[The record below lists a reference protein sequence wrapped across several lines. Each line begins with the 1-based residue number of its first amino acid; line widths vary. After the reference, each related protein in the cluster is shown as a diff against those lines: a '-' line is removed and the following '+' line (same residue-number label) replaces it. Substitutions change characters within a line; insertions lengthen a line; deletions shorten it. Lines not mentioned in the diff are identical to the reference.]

1 MTAAPAGRPGTA
13 DVTSEDTTERTTEHT
28 IEQTTEDR
36 TTRPATA
43 RTAESPAS
51 MSVAG
56 GMMYDV
62 WADRSRT
69 MALVG
74 RDREL
79 AAMRRLVGG
88 NSPRAAALVLAGDAG
103 VGKTRLLGEFLDRL
117 AADGWR
123 VLLGHCLDF
132 GDTAMPYLPF
142 TEMLRRL
149 DQTDAGLTT
158 ELAAAHPALAQL
170 SRTQRGA
177 DAPAD
182 GLERAEIFASMHAC
196 LEDVAS
202 RGPVVAVVED
212 AHWADAS
219 SRDLISFLLARGF
232 NGPVA
237 LVVTYRSDD
246 LHRRHPLR
254 STVAQWTRMPGVDRM
269 QLGPLRAADVR
280 RMIEALIGNT
290 AEPAYAEDVE
300 RIVQR
305 ADGNPFYV
313 EELVGAFVSG
323 GGTLPEDLAD
333 LLLVRLDRLDD
344 AARTLVREASVAGQR
359 VPHDLLAAVSSLS
372 GAAFEAAVRTALDQN
387 ILVRAGDDGYA
398 FRHAL
403 LGEAVHDD
411 LLPGERLRLHTAYA
425 EAIRERSERGR
436 PSPAALAWHAHAAH
450 DFATA
455 LTASVDAG
463 RQAMVVGGPEEAARH
478 FQTALELYDRAAK
491 EMERPPDI
499 AEIVAEAADAVA
511 ASGHPLRALGLVAAQ
526 LDELPPDAPAE
537 SRARLLL
544 AEAEAALFTESDVD
558 MLAVTTEG
566 LALVGEEPSP
576 MRAKMLAVHAWSHI
590 VADDYDAARAAA
602 TEALE
607 LAGKLEMVGLSAD
620 VRLTLSRLNQY
631 ENYGAE
637 ARADLASALDEA
649 RHRGDVEAQLAA
661 LFRLGIVHYEYA
673 ELDEARAVWVEA
685 AELARR
691 TNRPW
696 APFGFDGRMR
706 AAMVDYVTGDWDS
719 ALRVTDTSGEAP
731 PETLRALL
739 VANDLL
745 IAAGRGDTEALTKL
759 PAVRERWRRDGL
771 IAVISG
777 AAAIDLRGVRDGVQ
791 GALAAY
797 DEVVEVLAD
806 LWEPMFQAKVRFA
819 ALVMGHLVDA
829 VPATASSARTELCAR
844 GDQLVADVEA
854 VLETLEGRERR
865 FGSEGQ
871 AWVARLRAGRL
882 HLDWLCGRGTD
893 EAALVE
899 AWRASVAAF
908 EEFGEV
914 YEVARSRARLAAVL
928 RAAGHPDEAAAEA
941 LRVREV
947 ALRLDAKPLL
957 ASVEGITGRAAPAP
971 ERNTDLTPREREI
984 LALVAEGRTNG
995 EIARQLFI
1003 STKTVSVHVSN
1014 ILAKLGAS
1022 GRTEAAAIARRDGLL

>member
-1 MTAAPAGRPGTA
+1 MTTAPTSVPTSSTIPGA
-13 DVTSEDTTERTTEHT
+13 DRATETPGAL
-28 IEQTTEDR
+28 
-36 TTRPATA
+36 PA
-43 RTAESPAS
+43 P
-51 MSVAG
+51 G

-79 AAMRRLVGG
+79 AAMRRLLGG
-88 NSPRAAALVLAGDAG
+88 DTPRAASLVLAGDAG

-117 AADGWR
+117 AAEGWR
-123 VLLGHCLDF
+123 VLMGHCLDF

-149 DQTDAGLTT
+149 DQVETGLTT

-177 DAPAD
+177 DAPPD
-182 GLERAEIFASMHAC
+182 GLERAEIFASMHSC
-196 LEDVAS
+196 LEDLAA
-202 RGPVVAVVED
+202 RGPVVAVLED

-232 NGPVA
+232 SGPVA

-254 STVAQWTRMPGVDRM
+254 SAVAQWTRIPGVERM
-269 QLGPLRAADVR
+269 QLAPLGRADVR
-280 RMIEALIGNT
+280 RMIDAMTGGLR
-290 AEPAYAEDVE
+290 EPAYAEDVE

-313 EELVGAFVSG
+313 EELVGAFLSG
-323 GGTLPEDLAD
+323 GWTLPEDLAD
-333 LLLVRLDRLDD
+333 LLLVRLDRLDED
-344 AARTLVREASVAGQR
+344 ARTLVREASVAGQR
-359 VPHDLLAAVSSLS
+359 IPHDLLVSVSSLD
-372 GAAFEAAVRTALDQN
+372 GRRLEQAVRSALDQN
-387 ILVRAGDDGYA
+387 ILVRVGDDAYA

-403 LGEAVHDD
+403 LGEAVYDD
-411 LLPGERLRLHTAYA
+411 LLPGERHRLHTAYA

-436 PSPAALAWHAHAAH
+436 PSPAALARHAQASH
-450 DFATA
+450 DFPTA
-455 LTASVDAG
+455 LLASLDAG
-463 RQAMVVGGPEEAARH
+463 RQAMVAGGPEEASRH
-478 FQTALELYDRAAK
+478 FQTALELYGRAAK

-499 AEIVAEAADAVA
+499 ADIVAEAAGAIA

-526 LDELPPDAPAE
+526 LEELSPEASAE
-537 SRARLLL
+537 SRSRLLL

-590 VADDYDAARAAA
+590 VADDYAAARAAA
-602 TEALE
+602 DEALE
-607 LAGKLEMVGLSAD
+607 LAGKLEMPGLAAD

-631 ENYGAE
+631 DNYGAA
-637 ARADLASALDEA
+637 ARADLAAALDEA
-649 RHRGDVEAQLAA
+649 RHRSDIEGQLGA
-661 LFRLGIVHYEYA
+661 LFRLGVVHYEYA
-673 ELDEARAVWVEA
+673 ELAEARAAWSEA

-696 APFGFDGRMR
+696 APFGFDGRLR
-706 AAMVDYVTGDWDS
+706 TAMVDYVTGQWDS
-719 ALRVTDTSGEAP
+719 ALQITDTSGEAP

-739 VANDLL
+739 AANALL
-745 IAAGRGDTEALTKL
+745 VAAGRGDTGALAKL

-771 IAVISG
+771 IAVLSG
-777 AAAIDLRGVRDGVQ
+777 AASIDLRGQRDGAE

-797 DEVVEVLAD
+797 HDVVEVLAD
-806 LWEPMFQAKVRFA
+806 LWDPGFQARVRLA
-819 ALVMGHLVDA
+819 ALALGQLVDA
-829 VPATASSARTELCAR
+829 APATPSSARAELCEQ
-844 GDQLVADVEA
+844 GDRLVAEAEA
-854 VLETLEGRERR
+854 VLALLDERERR
-865 FGSEGQ
+865 FGAEGQ
-871 AWVARLRAGRL
+871 AWVSRLRANRL
-882 HLDWLCGRGTD
+882 HLDWLCGTGID

-899 AWRASVAAF
+899 AWQANVTAF

-914 YEVARSRARLAAVL
+914 YEVARARARLAAVL
-928 RAAGHPDEAAAEA
+928 RAAGHPEEAQAEAAT
-941 LRVREV
+941 VREG
-947 ALRLDAKPLL
+947 ARRLGAKPLL
-957 ASVEGITGRAAPAP
+957 AAVEGFSGRPVAP
-971 ERNTDLTPREREI
+971 ERNTDLTPRERET

-1022 GRTEAAAIARRDGLL
+1022 GRTEAAAIARRDNLL

>member
-1 MTAAPAGRPGTA
+1 
-13 DVTSEDTTERTTEHT
+13 
-28 IEQTTEDR
+28 
-36 TTRPATA
+36 
-43 RTAESPAS
+43 
-51 MSVAG
+51 
-56 GMMYDV
+56 MMYDV
-62 WADRSRT
+62 WADRSRA

-88 NSPRAAALVLAGDAG
+88 DAPRSAALVLAGDAG
-103 VGKTRLLGEFLDRL
+103 VGKTRLLGEFLDQL
-117 AADGWR
+117 AGDGWR
-123 VLLGHCLDF
+123 VLMGHCLDF

-149 DQTDAGLTT
+149 DQDEAGLTT

-196 LEDVAS
+196 LEDLAA
-202 RGPVVAVVED
+202 RGPVVAVLED
-212 AHWADAS
+212 VHWADAS

-232 NGPVA
+232 SGPVA

-246 LHRRHPLR
+246 LHRKHPLR
-254 STVAQWTRMPGVDRM
+254 STVAQWSRIPGVDRM
-269 QLGPLRAADVR
+269 QLSPLRSTDVR
-280 RMIEALIGNT
+280 RMIDAMIGDV
-290 AEPAYAEDVE
+290 ADAAYAQDVE

-313 EELVGAFVSG
+313 EELVGAFLSG
-323 GGTLPEDLAD
+323 GWTLPEDLAD
-333 LLLVRLDRLDD
+333 LLLVRLDRLDED
-344 AARTLVREASVAGQR
+344 ARTLVREASVAGQR
-359 VPHDLLAAVSSLS
+359 IPHDLLAAVTSLD
-372 GAAFEAAVRTALDQN
+372 GARLDQALRAALDQN
-387 ILVRAGDDGYA
+387 VLVRAGDEGYA

-403 LGEAVHDD
+403 LGEAVYDD
-411 LLPGERLRLHTAYA
+411 LLPGERRRLHTAYA
-425 EAIRERSERGR
+425 EAIRERSARGR
-436 PSPAALAWHAHAAH
+436 PSPAALARHAHASH

-455 LTASVDAG
+455 LMASIDAG

-499 AEIVAEAADAVA
+499 ADIVAEAADAVA

-566 LALVGEEPSP
+566 LALVGEGPSP
-576 MRAKMLAVHAWSHI
+576 MRARMLAVHAWSHI
-590 VADDYDAARAAA
+590 VADDYVAARAAA

-607 LAGKLEMVGLSAD
+607 MAGKLEMVGLSAD

-673 ELDEARAVWVEA
+673 ELAEARTAWAEA

-691 TNRPW
+691 ANRPW
-696 APFGFDGRMR
+696 APFGFDGRLR

-719 ALRVTDTSGEAP
+719 ALRITDTSGEAP

-745 IAAGRGDTEALTKL
+745 VAAGRGDTDALAKL

-771 IAVISG
+771 IAVLSG
-777 AAAIDLRGVRDGVQ
+777 AAAIDLRGQRDGAE

-797 DEVVEVLAD
+797 DDVVEVLSD
-806 LWEPMFQAKVRFA
+806 LWEPMFQAKVRLA

-829 VPATASSARTELCAR
+829 APGTPSGARADLCAR
-844 GDQLVADVEA
+844 ADQLVADVEA
-854 VLETLEGRERR
+854 VLDTLDSRERR
-865 FGSEGQ
+865 FGTEGQ

-882 HLDWLCGRGTD
+882 HLDWLCGAGTD
-893 EAALVE
+893 EAELVQ
-899 AWRASVAAF
+899 AWRASAAGF

-914 YEVARSRARLAAVL
+914 YEVARSRARLAVVL
-928 RAAGHPDEAAAEA
+928 RAAGHLEEAQSEAA
-941 LRVREV
+941 RVREV
-947 ALRLDAKPLL
+947 AIRLGARPLL
-957 ASVEGITGRAAPAP
+957 AAVEGFTGRVPVP
-971 ERNTDLTPREREI
+971 ERSTELTPREREI
-984 LALVAEGRTNG
+984 LGLVAEGRTNG

-1022 GRTEAAAIARRDGLL
+1022 GRTEAAAIARRDNLL